1 MASNR
6 IRAERALLGAVL
18 ADPAAGHRVLDIVQ
32 ASDFER
38 PWHAQVLAAMRRL
51 KSRQALAEAFAVYQ
65 EIQYDPDLPRTT
77 AQDGVLL
84 ANLMESSPRS
94 AHVGAYAAMVIESG
108 IRHQVGLAGAQLA
121 TASRSG
127 ELETALSQVS
137 RTGQVIEACQARWSA
152 VPSDAQAQPPAV
164 PRGWPSRAER
174 IIARSG
180 GTAVAESALMPG
192 EVAGTASASRQ
203 PALAMTVAVAAGDVR
218 QEVPGDTAGVRALQ
232 DLAAG
237 PSQLGRV
244 RGWLRPEHFA
254 EPQHG
259 DLYAVIR
266 DLHACRQPVVPLTI
280 AWEAQR
286 RGIDC
291 QPDMLSGGTAAF
303 AVSIARE
310 VYRLGALAR
319 IERAGIAIQAA
330 AGDQARA
337 PAGFLQLAA
346 AQVNVLQ
353 PARAQDCRVHR
364 AVPGPGAPLAAPRPA
379 PRLGREAAQ

>member
-1 MASNR
+1 MVTNR

-51 KSRQALAEAFAVYQ
+51 KSRQALADAYAVYQ

-77 AQDGVLL
+77 ARDGVLL

-121 TASRSG
+121 AASRSG

-137 RTGQVIEACQARWSA
+137 RTGQVIEACKARWNA
-152 VPSDAQAQPPAV
+152 VPGDVQAQLPAV
-164 PRGWPSRAER
+164 PRGWPSLAER
-174 IIARSG
+174 GIARSG
-180 GTAVAESALMPG
+180 GTAAAESALMPG
-192 EVAGTASASRQ
+192 EVGDTSASRQ
-203 PALAMTVAVAAGDVR
+203 PALAMTEPVAAGDVR
-218 QEVPGDTAGVRALQ
+218 QEMPGETAGVRALQ

-259 DLYAVIR
+259 NLYAVMR
-266 DLHACRQPVVPLTI
+266 DLHACRQPVDPLTI

-291 QPDMLSGGTAAF
+291 QPDMLRGGTAAF
-303 AVSIARE
+303 AVSSARE

-353 PARAQDCRVHR
+353 PARAQDCRLNR
-364 AVPGPGAPLAAPRPA
+364 AVPGPGSPLAAPRPA